1 MKDDFSF
8 LTAMFI
14 CFILAIVITIFIHQF
29 VIEEKIDNIKEN
41 VEKIDNFFNENNL
54 YKIDGIIIYDSLE
67 DYKIEK

>member
-1 MKDDFSF
+1 MKDDFNF
-8 LTAMFI
+8 LTSMFI
-14 CFILAIVITIFIHQF
+14 CFILAIGITIFIHQF